1 MGRTVRFDQ
10 IFVSNMDADPTEQD
24 ILTTVRS
31 IITSEIEADE
41 IVVDRIGIANTV
53 PTKSFSIGADLFM
66 QSGQEVILDVSKTIK
81 TSRMN
86 VTDKIGVKTE
96 NPVND
101 FQVGDNQEFFIGL
114 DNRDLVTVNGN
125 IFTSNLSFAN
135 ELELINKFKVSN
147 SDSNVLEVTGNT
159 FTTNVDVG
167 KFLTVGNELDPAT
180 DSNVA
185 VFENGNVIVRNGVLR
200 IFGNTEMVGNLSIT
214 EIPDYLEVN
223 SLVISNA
230 VIQMATDPTN
240 TGAFAGND
248 GNYDMATLMVQ
259 KAGDA
264 NVFFGY
270 TQSDDMM
277 KLGRTFGGP
286 LTQSFTIDPATTT
299 NLQIFGELYTQNN
312 VGIVNTSPN
321 YSLSIGSNV
330 YVNDT
335 ATSSANV
342 LHANGYGYFKGVRI
356 GDDGLTVGSLITL
369 DADAAIPMVVT
380 STIQAHSIQTT
391 GNTPT
396 GIANT
401 NPTDTFSV
409 GDEFFVNTAS
419 TAANTLTILGNT
431 VTNRLITQSI
441 RVQDFIEVEGD
452 SGITSTANV
461 LVHADTDDN
470 DTLSNAV
477 VLKAG
482 PLTANI
488 SAIEIYGAKTSASAQ
503 NIRFFTKN
511 TERVRVASNGY
522 VGISNTDP
530 SEHLTIDGNL
540 KINGSNAAI
549 FGNTA
554 TNMKIFTSPVTKETR
569 IENIVGS
576 GKGINF
582 FASTTASMGT
592 PALTV
597 LETSNVGV
605 GTSVPQGRFHVSGGT
620 AFIND
625 QVVNRNGLSHLGTP
639 LVVTNTSPVTS
650 QSDFKNVMQLT
661 REGGTDGQ
669 HGVRGV
675 FQMGKHGTAS
685 GTARSQ
691 LNLSLAGDDYN
702 TPNHVMT
709 WRSNKRVG
717 IGTTTPASHLE
728 IITSGIGN
736 SLTNGVLVHS
746 EKINNIADDAI
757 VAMRA
762 DSTSSNAFASFIQA
776 DSGNPT
782 GYSMGVTGSDG
793 DFRLTKNPNVI
804 NDSTKSRIFIDGPSG
819 NMGIGTDVP
828 RGKLE
833 VNGDVVI
840 GNQLTF
846 GGILGDE
853 FGNCIIKEQLYST
866 ANQGRTELLI
876 FKGNERSGLGP
887 DRIRLVAAEHVFE
900 TFPLV
905 PGLTTE
911 NSRNNIIA
919 DNASSSGFKSL
930 VIAESG
936 RVLVGTTDESGLASD
951 VKFFCNGGFEFP
963 SGEKIKTG
971 NMNMY
976 SGLNDGAI
984 DTVDTSNLILSNY
997 TTSTDNYYEY
1007 ARFTSKGLIGFG
1019 TTVPDTNVHIY
1030 SGVTT
1035 DIDVLKL
1042 QSPGTNNKIG
1052 VSLNTNDNYGG
1063 YVRGFSN
1070 TQHSIHGTVLGAVKN
1085 SVEVDG
1091 IHIIDSSNVGIGTV
1105 NPSERFTVYNSKARL
1120 EHSSADAMLEFK
1132 TPGGVSNIYGDVTG
1146 NVVIDPVLNLVV
1158 RSNVEVFGDL
1168 EIDGKIDLGNQVA
1181 IGLAGED
1188 ANTSIH
1194 VNGGIITNSDQVACK
1209 RYSNTFSITTGSGQ
1223 DVQLNFGPET
1233 FYAKIVAQLRET
1245 TNGSGSVDNV
1255 STMILEVQGGTHDGT
1270 TPSLPIAI
1278 GTKNMFSGL
1287 NLYPWNPTV
1296 VTGKRSVQ
1304 IVPIIKD
1311 TGKNYAYDIFVE
1323 LVSGVGGSLK
1333 TITHKGFT
1341 TQDLDS
1347 GSGGNINLGGSGFEY
1362 TY

>member
-81 TSRMN
+81 TARMN
-86 VTDKIGVKTE
+86 VTDKIGVKTQ

-101 FQVGDNQEFFIGL
+101 FQVGDNQEFFISL

-125 IFTSNLSFAN
+125 IFTSNLLFTN
-135 ELELINKFKVSN
+135 QLELVDKFKVSI

-159 FTTNVDVG
+159 FTTNATVG
-167 KFLTVGNELDPAT
+167 SFLSVGNELDPDT

-185 VFENGNVIVRNGVLR
+185 VFENGNVVVKNGVLR

-214 EIPDYLEVN
+214 EIPDYLQVN

-230 VIQMATDPTN
+230 VIQMATDPAN
-240 TGAFAGND
+240 IGAFTGND

-270 TQSDDMM
+270 TQTDDRM

-286 LTQSFTIDPATTT
+286 LTQNFTIDPATTT
-299 NLQIFGELYTQNN
+299 NLHIFGDLYTQNN
-312 VGIVNTSPN
+312 LGIANTSPN
-321 YSLSIGSNV
+321 YSLSVGSNV
-330 YVNDT
+330 YINDT

-401 NPTDTFSV
+401 NPTDTLSV
-409 GDEFFVNTAS
+409 GNKLFINTAS

-511 TERVRVASNGY
+511 TERVRVVSNGY
-522 VGISNTDP
+522 VGISNTSP

-549 FGNTA
+549 FGNTG
-554 TNMKIFTSPVTKETR
+554 TNMRIFTSPVTKETR

-620 AFIND
+620 AFFND
-625 QVVNRNGLSHLGTP
+625 QVVNRNGFSHLGTP

-650 QSDFKNVMQLT
+650 ASDFKNVMQLT

-728 IITSGIGN
+728 IITTGIGN
-736 SLTNGVLVHS
+736 SVTNGVLVHS
-746 EKINNIADDAI
+746 EKIDDIADDAI

-762 DSTSSNAFASFIQA
+762 DTLTSNAFAAFVQA
-776 DSGNPT
+776 DGISGNPT
-782 GYSMGVTGSDG
+782 GYSMGVTGSAG
-793 DFRLTKNPNVI
+793 DFRVTRNPNVI
-804 NDSTKSRIFIDGPSG
+804 NDSTKSRLFIDGTSG

-840 GNQLTF
+840 GNQLSF
-846 GGILGDE
+846 SGITGDE
-853 FGNCIIKEQLYST
+853 FGNTIIKEQLYSS
-866 ANQGRTELLI
+866 AGQGKTELLI
-876 FKGNERSGLGP
+876 FKGNERTGLGP
-887 DRIRLVAAEHVFE
+887 DRIRTVAAEHIWE

-905 PGLTTE
+905 PGLETVAARE
-911 NSRNNIIA
+911 NIIA
-919 DNASSSGFKSL
+919 DNASSSGFKTL
-930 VIAESG
+930 VITKTG
-936 RVLVGTTDESGLASD
+936 KILIGTTDETSLAD
-951 VKFFCNGGFEFP
+951 EDRMFCNGGFAFP
-963 SGEKIKTG
+963 SGQKIKTG
-971 NMNMY
+971 NMNL
-976 SGLNDGAI
+976 SSDLFDGVI
-984 DTVDTSNLILSNY
+984 DTLNTANLVIRNNTTATDTITERVRITPEGY
-997 TTSTDNYYEY
+997 V
-1007 ARFTSKGLIGFG
+1007 GFG
-1019 TTVPDTNVHIY
+1019 TTVPKSNVHIY

-1070 TQHSIHGTVLGAVKN
+1070 TQHSVHGTVLGAVKN
-1085 SVEVDG
+1085 SVEADG

-1120 EHSSADAMLEFK
+1120 EHSSADAIMEFK
-1132 TPGGVSNIYGDVTG
+1132 TSGGVSNIYGDVTG
-1146 NVVIDPVLNLVV
+1146 NVVIDPVLNLIV

-1194 VNGGIITNSDQVACK
+1194 VNGGIITNSDEVACK
-1209 RYSNTFSITTGSGQ
+1209 RYSKQFSITTGSGQ

-1233 FYAKIVAQLRET
+1233 FYAKIIAQLRET
-1245 TNGSGSVDNV
+1245 TSGASSVDNV
-1255 STMILEVQGGTHDGT
+1255 SSMILEVQGGTHDGT
-1270 TPSLPIAI
+1270 APSVDIAI

-1287 NLYPWNPTV
+1287 NLYPWSPIV

-1311 TGKNYAYDIFVE
+1311 TNRNYAYDIFVE
-1323 LVSGVGGSLK
+1323 LVSGVAGSLK
-1333 TITHKGFT
+1333 TITNKLTGSAT
-1341 TQDLDS
+1341 LDN
-1347 GSGGNINLGGSGFEY
+1347 GGGGNVNKATF

>member
-41 IVVDRIGIANTV
+41 IVVDRIGIANTA

-66 QSGQEVILDVSKTIK
+66 QSGQEVILDVSKTVK
-81 TSRMN
+81 TARMT

-125 IFTSNLSFAN
+125 IFTSNLSFAS
-135 ELELINKFKVSN
+135 ELELVNKFKVTG

-159 FTTNVDVG
+159 FTTNATVG
-167 KFLTVGNELDPAT
+167 SFLSVGNELDPDT

-240 TGAFAGND
+240 VGAFAGND

-270 TQSDDMM
+270 TQSDDTM

-286 LTQSFTIDPATTT
+286 LTQNFTMDPATTT

-312 VGIVNTSPN
+312 VGIVNASPN

-330 YVNDT
+330 YINDT

-511 TERVRVASNGY
+511 TERIRVASNGY
-522 VGISNTDP
+522 VGISNTNP

-549 FGNTA
+549 FGNTE

-576 GKGINF
+576 GKGINC

-650 QSDFKNVMQLT
+650 SSDFKNVMQLT

-669 HGVRGV
+669 HGVRGI

-717 IGTTTPASHLE
+717 IGTTTPSSHLE

-762 DSTSSNAFASFIQA
+762 DSTTSNAFASFIQA

-828 RGKLE
+828 RHKLE
-833 VNGDVVI
+833 VNGNVVI
-840 GNQLTF
+840 GNELYF
-846 GGILGDE
+846 GGLVSDE
-853 FGNCIIKEQLYST
+853 FSNTFIKERLVST
-866 ANQGRTELLI
+866 DISELLI
-876 FKGNERSGLGP
+876 FKGNEGPGGQGP
-887 DRIRLVAAEHVFE
+887 DQLRFVGSQQVFQ
-900 TFPLV
+900 T
-905 PGLTTE
+905 
-911 NSRNNIIA
+911 
-919 DNASSSGFKSL
+919 
-930 VIAESG
+930 
-936 RVLVGTTDESGLASD
+936 
-951 VKFFCNGGFEFP
+951 
-963 SGEKIKTG
+963 
-971 NMNMY
+971 Y
-976 SGLNDGAI
+976 SEPQLNDVAKSAMEAG
-984 DTVDTSNLILSNY
+984 TSNLLKPTMFLTAQGKVLIGTADETKIQQTATTQLFVNGGIEFAGGQKVNFGNLDIFALS
-997 TTSTDNYYEY
+997 DG
-1007 ARFTSKGLIGFG
+1007 ARFETIGAVDMRFQNKATVGTSELNATEAIRIKNTGLVGIG
-1019 TTVPDTNVHIY
+1019 TNAPDTNVHIY

-1120 EHSSADAMLEFK
+1120 EHSSADAMMEFK

-1194 VNGGIITNSDQVACK
+1194 VNGGIITNSDEVACK
-1209 RYSNTFSITTGSGQ
+1209 RYSKQFSIATGSGQ
-1223 DVQLNFGPET
+1223 DVQLNFGAET
-1233 FYAKIVAQLRET
+1233 FYAKIIAQLRET
-1245 TNGSGSVDNV
+1245 TSDSGSVDNV
-1255 STMILEVQGGTHDGT
+1255 STMILEVQGGTHNGT

-1287 NLYPWNPTV
+1287 NLYPWSPTV

-1311 TGKNYAYDIFVE
+1311 IGKNYAYDIFVE
-1323 LVSGVGGSLK
+1323 LVSGVAGSLK

-1341 TQDLDS
+1341 TPDLDS
-1347 GSGGNINLGGSGFEY
+1347 GAGGNTNMGGTGFGY

>member
-41 IVVDRIGIANTV
+41 IVVDRIGIANTA

-66 QSGQEVILDVSKTIK
+66 QSGQEVILDVSKTVK
-81 TSRMN
+81 TARMT

-125 IFTSNLSFAN
+125 IFTSNLSFAS
-135 ELELINKFKVSN
+135 ELELVNKFKVTG

-159 FTTNVDVG
+159 FTTNATVG
-167 KFLTVGNELDPAT
+167 SFLSVGNELDPDT

-270 TQSDDMM
+270 TQSDDTM

-286 LTQSFTIDPATTT
+286 LTQNFTMDPATTT

-312 VGIVNTSPN
+312 VGIVNASPN

-330 YVNDT
+330 YINDT

-461 LVHADTDDN
+461 LVHADTDDG
-470 DTLSNAV
+470 DSVSNAV

-488 SAIEIYGAKTSASAQ
+488 SAIEIYGAKTSASGQ

-511 TERVRVASNGY
+511 TERIRVASNGY
-522 VGISNTDP
+522 VGISNTNP

-549 FGNTA
+549 FGNTE

-650 QSDFKNVMQLT
+650 SSDFKNVMQLT

-669 HGVRGV
+669 HGVRGI

-717 IGTTTPASHLE
+717 IGTTTPSSHLE

-762 DSTSSNAFASFIQA
+762 DSTTSNAFASFIQA

-828 RGKLE
+828 RHKLE
-833 VNGDVVI
+833 VNGNVVI
-840 GNQLTF
+840 GNELYF
-846 GGILGDE
+846 GGLVSDE
-853 FGNCIIKEQLYST
+853 FSNTFIKERLVST
-866 ANQGRTELLI
+866 DISELLI
-876 FKGNERSGLGP
+876 FKGNEGPGGQGP
-887 DRIRLVAAEHVFE
+887 DQLRFVGSQQVFQ
-900 TFPLV
+900 T
-905 PGLTTE
+905 
-911 NSRNNIIA
+911 
-919 DNASSSGFKSL
+919 
-930 VIAESG
+930 
-936 RVLVGTTDESGLASD
+936 
-951 VKFFCNGGFEFP
+951 
-963 SGEKIKTG
+963 
-971 NMNMY
+971 Y
-976 SGLNDGAI
+976 SEPQLNDVAKSAMEAG
-984 DTVDTSNLILSNY
+984 TSNLLKPTMFLTAQGKVLIGTADETKIQQTATTQLFVNGGIEFAGGQKVNFGNLDIFALS
-997 TTSTDNYYEY
+997 DG
-1007 ARFTSKGLIGFG
+1007 ARFETIGAVDMRFQNKATVGTSELNATEAIRIKNTGLVGIG
-1019 TTVPDTNVHIY
+1019 TNAPDTNVHIY

-1120 EHSSADAMLEFK
+1120 EHSSADAIMEFK
-1132 TPGGVSNIYGDVTG
+1132 TSGGVSNIYGDVTG

-1194 VNGGIITNSDQVACK
+1194 VNGGIITNSDEVACK
-1209 RYSNTFSITTGSGQ
+1209 RYSKQFSIATGSGQ
-1223 DVQLNFGPET
+1223 DVQLNFGAET
-1233 FYAKIVAQLRET
+1233 FYAKIIAQLRET
-1245 TNGSGSVDNV
+1245 TSDSGSVDNV
-1255 STMILEVQGGTHDGT
+1255 STMILEVQGGTHNGT

-1287 NLYPWNPTV
+1287 NLYPWSPTV

-1311 TGKNYAYDIFVE
+1311 IGKNYAYDIFVE
-1323 LVSGVGGSLK
+1323 LVSGVAGSLK

-1341 TQDLDS
+1341 TPDLDS
-1347 GSGGNINLGGSGFEY
+1347 GVGGNVNKATF